1 MRNPL
6 PDNQDTIDQEA
17 SGWLIRIEENGL
29 NRYAQADFEAWLA
42 ADPRHEHAYNEM
54 RQTWADIPELNDLA
68 GFVSLPDL
76 PGKAA
81 PIVQPRRRWRTAL
94 VAGTGSVAAALIA
107 IVAMPG
113 YLFAPHSYYATDLAE
128 TRIITLP
135 DGSSVTLGAKS
146 SITVRFT
153 NGERRIVLAGGEAFF
168 DVVHNPT
175 RPFVVE
181 AGNSLVRD
189 IGTKFDVNL
198 SDDTVR
204 VSVLEGAV
212 QVRRTVAAT
221 KEMPQLL
228 RAGQQ
233 AEVALIVASGD
244 KDSPESPE
252 SIAPIV
258 AQPAQMPGAW
268 REGRMVFDNVRLADL
283 AADVNRYY
291 APGVD
296 LASTNIEDLRVTA
309 SFKTNEIPAFMRA
322 LSDTLPIRATQDGNG
337 KFTVSGR
344 SH

>member
-1 MRNPL
+1 MRNSL
-6 PDNQDTIDQEA
+6 PDDQEAIDQQA
-17 SGWLIRIEENGL
+17 SGWLVRIEENGL
-29 NRYAQADFEAWLA
+29 DRHAQADFAAWLA
-42 ADPRHEHAYNEM
+42 ADPRHGHAYNEM

-68 GFVSLPDL
+68 GLVSLPDL
-76 PGKAA
+76 PEEAV
-81 PIVQPRRRWRTAL
+81 PIALSRRRWRTAL

-113 YLFAPHSYYATDLAE
+113 YLFAPHSHYATDLAE
-128 TRIITLP
+128 TRIVTLP

-153 NGERRIVLAGGEAFF
+153 DGERRIVLAGGEAFF

-212 QVRRTVAAT
+212 QVRRAVAAT
-221 KEMPQLL
+221 KETPQLL

-233 AEVALIVASGD
+233 AEMALLVTSAERGA
-244 KDSPESPE
+244 PE

-258 AQPAQMPGAW
+258 AQPAQAPGAW

-296 LASTNIEDLRVTA
+296 LASTNVEDLRVTA
-309 SFKTNEIPAFMRA
+309 SFKTSEIPAFMRA
-322 LSDTLPIRATQDGNG
+322 LSDTLPVQATQDGSG
-337 KFTVSGR
+337 KFTVSSS

>member
-17 SGWLIRIEENGL
+17 SGWLVRIEENGL
-29 NRYAQADFEAWLA
+29 DRHAQADFEAWLA
-42 ADPRHEHAYNEM
+42 ADPRHGHAYNEM

-68 GFVSLPDL
+68 GLVSLPDL
-76 PGKAA
+76 PEKAT
-81 PIVQPRRRWRTAL
+81 PIGQSRRRWRTAL
-94 VAGTGSVAAALIA
+94 VAGTGSVAATLIA
-107 IVAMPG
+107 IVATPG
-113 YLFAPHSYYATDLAE
+113 YLFAPHSHYATDLAE
-128 TRIITLP
+128 TRIVTLP

-153 NGERRIVLAGGEAFF
+153 DGERRIVLAGGEAFF

-204 VSVLEGAV
+204 VAVLEGAV
-212 QVRRTVAAT
+212 QVRRGAAAT
-221 KEMPQLL
+221 KEPPQLL

-233 AEVALIVASGD
+233 AEVALVVTSAD
-244 KDSPESPE
+244 KGAPESM
-252 SIAPIV
+252 APIV
-258 AQPAQMPGAW
+258 AETAQTPGAW

-309 SFKTNEIPAFMRA
+309 SFKTSEIPAFMRA
-322 LSDTLPIRATQDGNG
+322 LSDTLPVQATQDGSG
-337 KFTVSGR
+337 KFTVSGP